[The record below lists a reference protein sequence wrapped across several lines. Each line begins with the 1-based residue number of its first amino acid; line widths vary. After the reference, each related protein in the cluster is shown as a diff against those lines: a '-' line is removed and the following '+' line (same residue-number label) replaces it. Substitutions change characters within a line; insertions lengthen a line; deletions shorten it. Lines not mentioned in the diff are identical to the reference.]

1 MVYYIDAVLYLYE
14 YGSLIGMQSQLP
26 SLIQYTKQIAQRY
39 CFNQSYCFYFMFT
52 WCKTFGMGS
61 HRNQLKH
68 YKKGIF
74 DQFNAPSPLNSLSA
88 TSRLNWLF
96 IVFLKPSKTDL
107 IGLPTCCKTP
117 YVLSENRQEPIRSA
131 IGISFFVPFVFL
143 RSLLSSL

>member
-1 MVYYIDAVLYLYE
+1 MFVSSRILYWCRSLLVWLFVYGL
-14 YGSLIGMQSQLP
+14 LIGMQSQLP

-39 CFNQSYCFYFMFT
+39 CFNQSYCFYFIFT

-74 DQFNAPSPLNSLSA
+74 DQFNAPPPLNSLSA

-107 IGLPTCCKTP
+107 IGLPTCCKTRHWP
-117 YVLSENRQEPIRSA
+117 
-131 IGISFFVPFVFL
+131 L
-143 RSLLSSL
+143 RSEREPPRAN